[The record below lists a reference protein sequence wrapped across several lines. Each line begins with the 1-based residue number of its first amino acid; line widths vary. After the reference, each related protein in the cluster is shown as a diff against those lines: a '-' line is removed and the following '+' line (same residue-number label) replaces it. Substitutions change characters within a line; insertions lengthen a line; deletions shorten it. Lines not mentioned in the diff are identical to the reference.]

1 MLRPL
6 RILLVLFGVVVLA
19 VAGVAF
25 WSHAAQPGQPRDRA
39 IAPFSEP
46 GTPRRIVAF
55 GTSLTRANSW
65 PDTLARAVSDCLG
78 HPVEV
83 VRVARGGADIRWA
96 EAHVDRVLAVDPD
109 LVLMEFAIN
118 DADLGDGV
126 SLRRS
131 RALHGAVLSRLT
143 AGIPPGRIVLMTM
156 NPVGGAHVLRRAF
169 LPRHYAQQVTLAQ
182 DHGTALADLYAE
194 WLSRPVRNRTFD
206 DGLHPGDQD
215 TARVVVP
222 RLTGLIAA
230 AAGVDCSVAKR

>member
-1 MLRPL
+1 MPRLI
-6 RILLVLFGVVVLA
+6 RILLVLFGASVLA
-19 VAGVAF
+19 VSGIAF

-46 GTPRRIVAF
+46 GTPGRIVAF

-65 PDTLARAVSDCLG
+65 PDALARAVSDCLG

-83 VRVARGGADIRWA
+83 LRVARGGADIRWA
-96 EAHVDRVLAVDPD
+96 DAHVDRVLAADPD

-126 SLRRS
+126 FLRRS
-131 RALHGAVLSRLT
+131 RAMHGEVLSRLT
-143 AGIPPGRIVLMTM
+143 AEIPPGRIVLMTM

-169 LPRHYAQQVTLAQ
+169 LPRHYAQQVTLAE

-194 WLSRPVRNRTFD
+194 WLSRPVGDRTFE
-206 DGLHPGDQD
+206 DGLHPSDQD

-222 RLTGLIAA
+222 ALTGMIAA
-230 AAGVDCSVAKR
+230 AAGVDCSAAQG